1 MSIMVTEVYEALV
14 SAGADEA
21 KAKAAASAIPVG
33 EKIATKQDIGDVKQ
47 EIADAKAELKQEI
60 ADVKAGLKQ
69 EIADV
74 KAGLKQEIADVKA
87 ELKQEIADLKAE
99 LKQDIAA
106 IKQDIAVL
114 KFAVFTFGPVI
125 IGLLIKLVFFP

>member
-1 MSIMVTEVYEALV
+1 MSIMVTEVYEAFV

-21 KAKAAASAIPVG
+21 KAAAAAIPVG
-33 EKIATKQDIGDVKQ
+33 EEIATKQDIADV
-47 EIADAKAELKQEI
+47 KQEI
-60 ADVKAGLKQ
+60 ADVKAG
-69 EIADV
+69 
-74 KAGLKQEIADVKA
+74 
-87 ELKQEIADLKAE
+87 LKQEIADLKAE